1 MSTPSVNAA
10 KKPVSV
16 KKTILRVLLYFV
28 VLDVCVITLYPYFA
42 MLCTALKNRVEIFSG
57 NSILPV
63 TALWSNFIDIWSRA
77 PMGRYMLNSVL
88 IASGSTLIA
97 MLCGIPAAYALARMK
112 FKGQTA
118 FLGFA
123 IVSQM
128 FAPVVLLIGI
138 YQVMETIHLTDSI
151 WGLVFINAAFN
162 QAFTIWLLRGTFM
175 GISAE
180 MEQAATIDG
189 CNRLQSMLKVLL
201 PVAAPGI
208 VTTLIFIFI
217 NAWNE
222 YTVALCLISTDT
234 LKPLTVGINTFNGY
248 NMIEWQ
254 YLFAA
259 SIFAVIPVVI
269 LFMCIEKNLVSG
281 LASGGVKG

>member
-1 MSTPSVNAA
+1 MTLESSRINWG
-10 KKPVSV
+10 KLLSR
-16 KKTILRVLLYFV
+16 ILLYFV
-28 VLDVCVITLYPYFA
+28 VVLISLFILYPYFV
-42 MLCTALKNRVEIFSG
+42 MFTTALKSRNEIFAMDG
-57 NSILPV
+57 RLFPV
-63 TALWSNFIDIWSRA
+63 KALWSNFADIWVKA
-77 PMGRYMLNSVL
+77 PMVKYMVNSVI
-88 IASGSTLIA
+88 IAAGSTAIA
-97 MLCGIPAAYALARMK
+97 MVCGIPAAYALARMR

-118 FLGFA
+118 FLGFI

-138 YQVMETIHLTDSI
+138 YKVMQVLNLTNSLL
-151 WGLVFINAAFN
+151 GLIFINAAFN
-162 QAFTIWLLRGTFM
+162 QAFTIWLLRGTFLS
-175 GISAE
+175 ISAE

-189 CNRLQSMLKVLL
+189 CNRVQAMFKVLL

-234 LKPLTVGINTFNGY
+234 FKPLTVGINIFNGY

-259 SIFAVIPVVI
+259 SIFAIIPVVI
-269 LFMCIEKNLVSG
+269 LFMSIEKNLTSG
-281 LASGGVKG
+281 LTAGGVKG

>member
-1 MSTPSVNAA
+1 MTLDSARVNWG
-10 KKPVSV
+10 KLL
-16 KKTILRVLLYFV
+16 TRILLYFTV
-28 VLDVCVITLYPYFA
+28 SFICMFILYPYFV
-42 MLCTALKNRVEIFSG
+42 MFCTALKSRQEIFSING
-57 NSILPV
+57 TILPIDYV
-63 TALWSNFIDIWSRA
+63 WSNFVDIWKLA
-77 PMGRYMLNSVL
+77 PMAEYLMNSII
-88 IASGSTLIA
+88 IASGSTAIA
-97 MLCGIPAAYALARMK
+97 MICGIPAAYALARMK

-118 FLGFA
+118 FLGFI

-138 YQVMETIHLTDSI
+138 YKVMQVMKLTNSLL
-151 WGLVFINAAFN
+151 GLIFINAAFN

-175 GISAE
+175 SISAE

-189 CNRLQSMLKVLL
+189 CNRIQAMFKILL

-222 YTVALCLISTDT
+222 YTVALCLISTET
-234 LKPLTVGINTFNGY
+234 IKPLTVGINIFNGY
-248 NMIEWQ
+248 NIIEWQ

-259 SIFAVIPVVI
+259 SIFAIVPVVI
-269 LFMCIEKNLVSG
+269 LFMSIEKNLTSG
-281 LASGGVKG
+281 LTAGGVKG

>member
-1 MSTPSVNAA
+1 MTGKKLSTKDLA
-10 KKPVSV
+10 
-16 KKTILRVLLYFV
+16 LRVLLYFV
-28 VLDVCVITLYPYFA
+28 VFDICMLILYPYFV
-42 MLCTALKNRVEIFSG
+42 MFCTALKSRAEIFAMNG
-57 NSILPV
+57 TILPIE
-63 TALWSNFIDIWSRA
+63 AMWSNFAKIWTLA
-77 PMGRYMLNSVL
+77 PMGQYMINSVL
-88 IASGSTLIA
+88 VAGGSTLIA
-97 MLCGIPAAYALARMK
+97 IICGIPAAYALARMK

-118 FLGFA
+118 FLGFV

-138 YQVMETIHLTDSI
+138 YKVLANFGLTDSI
-151 WGLVFINAAFN
+151 AGLVFINAAFN
-162 QAFTIWLLRGTFM
+162 QAFTVWLLRGTFLT
-175 GISAE
+175 ISAE

-189 CNRLQSMLKVLL
+189 CTRLQAMFKVLL

-222 YTVALCLISTDT
+222 YTVALCLISSETI
-234 LKPLTVGINTFNGY
+234 KPLTVGINIFNGY

-259 SIFAVIPVVI
+259 SLFAILPVVI
-269 LFMCIEKNLVSG
+269 LFMCIEKHLVSG
-281 LASGGVKG
+281 LTSGGVKG

>member
-1 MSTPSVNAA
+1 MADNVRVNYG
-10 KKPVSV
+10 KL
-16 KKTILRVLLYFV
+16 LRRILLYFV
-28 VLDVCVITLYPYFA
+28 VVFICLFILYPYFV
-42 MLCTALKNRVEIFSG
+42 MVCTALKSRAEIFAMEG
-57 NSILPV
+57 TIFPKV
-63 TALWSNFIDIWSRA
+63 AMWSNFVDIWQKA
-77 PMGRYMLNSVL
+77 PMAKYMLNSVI
-88 IASGSTLIA
+88 IAGGSTAIA
-97 MLCGIPAAYALARMK
+97 MVCGIPAAYALARMR

-118 FLGFA
+118 FLGFI

-138 YQVMETIHLTDSI
+138 YKVISTMGLTDNI
-151 WGLVFINAAFN
+151 LGLVFINAAFN

-175 GISAE
+175 SISPD

-189 CNRLQSMLKVLL
+189 CNRVQAMLRVLL

-222 YTVALCLISTDT
+222 YTVALCIISSNV
-234 LKPLTVGINTFNGY
+234 LKPITVGINIFNGY
-248 NMIEWQ
+248 NMIQWQ

-259 SIFAVIPVVI
+259 SVFAIIPVVI
-269 LFMCIEKNLVSG
+269 MFMCIEKHLVSG
-281 LASGGVKG
+281 LASCGVKG

>member
-1 MSTPSVNAA
+1 MTLDSARIIWGKLLSR
-10 KKPVSV
+10 
-16 KKTILRVLLYFV
+16 ILLYFV
-28 VLDVCVITLYPYFA
+28 VALISILILYPYFV
-42 MLCTALKNRVEIFSG
+42 MVCTALKSRAEIFSVDG
-57 NSILPV
+57 TIIPVNVVWSNFKDIWSIAPMAMYMRNSIL
-63 TALWSNFIDIWSRA
+63 
-77 PMGRYMLNSVL
+77 
-88 IASGSTLIA
+88 IAVGSTAIA
-97 MLCGIPAAYALARMK
+97 MVCGIPAAYALARMK

-118 FLGFA
+118 FLGFI

-138 YQVMETIHLTDSI
+138 YKVMQIFGLTNSLI
-151 WGLVFINAAFN
+151 GLIFINAAFN

-175 GISAE
+175 SISAE

-189 CNRLQSMLKVLL
+189 CNRVQAMFKVLL

-222 YTVALCLISTDT
+222 YTVALCLISTET
-234 LKPLTVGINTFNGY
+234 IKPLTVGINIFNGY

-254 YLFAA
+254 YLFAS
-259 SIFAVIPVVI
+259 SIFAIVPVVI
-269 LFMCIEKNLVSG
+269 LFMSIEKNLTSG
-281 LASGGVKG
+281 LTAGGVKG

>member
-1 MSTPSVNAA
+1 MSENHLR
-10 KKPVSV
+10 KPVSA
-16 KKTILRVLLYFV
+16 KKTASRVLLYIV
-28 VLDVCVITLYPYFA
+28 VIDICLLILYPYFV
-42 MLCTALKNRVEIFSG
+42 MFCTALKSRAEIFSING
-57 NSILPV
+57 TILPIEP
-63 TALWSNFIDIWSRA
+63 LWSNFLDIWTLA
-77 PMGRYMLNSVL
+77 PVARYMLNSLLV
-88 IASGSTLIA
+88 AGGSTIIA
-97 MLCGIPAAYALARMK
+97 IICGIPAAYALSRMK

-118 FLGFA
+118 FLGFV
-123 IVSQM
+123 IISQM

-138 YQVMETIHLTDSI
+138 YKVLATMGLTDSI
-151 WGLVFINAAFN
+151 LGLVFINAAFN
-162 QAFTIWLLRGTFM
+162 QAFTIWLLRGTFL

-180 MEQAATIDG
+180 MEQAAKIDG
-189 CNRLQSMLKVLL
+189 CNKLQAMFRVLL

-222 YTVALCLISTDT
+222 YTVALTLIATDT
-234 LKPLTVGINTFNGY
+234 YKPLTVGINIFNGY

-259 SIFAVIPVVI
+259 SLFAIIPVVI

>member
-1 MSTPSVNAA
+1 MRLDSAHINWGKLATR
-10 KKPVSV
+10 
-16 KKTILRVLLYFV
+16 ILLYFV
-28 VLDVCVITLYPYFA
+28 VSLICIIILYPYFV
-42 MLCTALKNRVEIFSG
+42 MFLTALKSREEIFAPNG
-57 NSILPV
+57 TIFPQVWHWN
-63 TALWSNFIDIWSRA
+63 NFTEIFKRA
-77 PMGRYMLNSVL
+77 PMGQYMLNSII
-88 IASGSTLIA
+88 IASGSTAIA
-97 MLCGIPAAYALARMK
+97 MICGIPAAYALARMK

-118 FLGFA
+118 FLGFI

-138 YQVMETIHLTDSI
+138 YKVMQIMKLTNTLL
-151 WGLVFINAAFN
+151 GLIFINAAFN

-175 GISAE
+175 SISAE

-189 CNRLQSMLKVLL
+189 CNRIQAMFKILL

-234 LKPLTVGINTFNGY
+234 IKPMTVGINIFNGY
-248 NMIEWQ
+248 NIIEWQ
-254 YLFAA
+254 YLFAG
-259 SIFAVIPVVI
+259 SIFAIIPVVI
-269 LFMCIEKNLVSG
+269 LFMSIEKNLTSG
-281 LASGGVKG
+281 LAAGGVKG

>member
-1 MSTPSVNAA
+1 M
-10 KKPVSV
+10 KKPLSL
-16 KKTILRVLLYFV
+16 KKVVLRLLLYFV
-28 VLDVCVITLYPYFA
+28 VLDVWVITLYPFFA

-57 NSILPV
+57 DTILPV

-77 PMGRYMLNSVL
+77 PMAKYMLNSLL
-88 IASGSTLIA
+88 IASGSTIIA
-97 MLCGIPAAYALARMK
+97 MLCGIPAAYALSRMK

-118 FLGFA
+118 FLGFV

-138 YQVMETIHLTDSI
+138 YQVMQVLHLTDSL
-151 WGLVFINAAFN
+151 WGLIFINAAFN

-175 GISAE
+175 GISAD

-189 CNRLQSMLKVLL
+189 CNRIQSMIKVLL

-259 SIFAVIPVVI
+259 SIFAIIPVVI

>member
-1 MSTPSVNAA
+1 MNDTINVNWS
-10 KKPVSV
+10 KLLSRIV
-16 KKTILRVLLYFV
+16 LYFV
-28 VLDVCVITLYPYFA
+28 VALICVVILYPYFV
-42 MLCTALKNRVEIFSG
+42 MVCTALKSRAEIFAING
-57 NSILPV
+57 TIFPKE
-63 TALWSNFIDIWSRA
+63 ALWTNFIDIWSKA
-77 PMGRYMLNSVL
+77 PMGKYMMNSII
-88 IASGSTLIA
+88 IAGGSTAIA
-97 MLCGIPAAYALARMK
+97 MSCGIPAAYALARMK

-118 FLGFA
+118 FLGFI

-138 YQVMETIHLTDSI
+138 YKVLKIMSLTDSLL
-151 WGLVFINAAFN
+151 GLIFINAAFN

-175 GISAE
+175 SISAE

-189 CNRLQSMLKVLL
+189 CNRLQAMFKVLL

-234 LKPLTVGINTFNGY
+234 LKPLTVGINIFNGY

-259 SIFAVIPVVI
+259 SIFAIIPVVI
-269 LFMCIEKNLVSG
+269 LFMSIEKNLTSG
-281 LASGGVKG
+281 LTAGGVKG

>member
-1 MSTPSVNAA
+1 MRVNTHLSA
-10 KKPVSV
+10 KEIAMR
-16 KKTILRVLLYFV
+16 TLLYMV
-28 VLDVCVITLYPYFA
+28 VSIICIVILYPYFV
-42 MLCTALKNRVEIFSG
+42 MVCTALKSRAEIFSVNG
-57 NSILPV
+57 TVLPV
-63 TALWSNFIDIWSRA
+63 EPLWSNFADIWKKA
-77 PMGRYMLNSVL
+77 PMAQYMMNSIL
-88 IASGSTLIA
+88 IAGGSTIIA

-118 FLGFA
+118 FLGFI

-138 YQVMETIHLTDSI
+138 YKVMQSMSLTNSI
-151 WGLVFINAAFN
+151 LGLVFVNAAFN

-175 GISAE
+175 SISAE

-189 CNRLQSMLKVLL
+189 CNRIQAMMKVLL

-234 LKPLTVGINTFNGY
+234 FKPMTVGINIFNGY
-248 NMIEWQ
+248 NIIEWQ

-259 SIFAVIPVVI
+259 SLFAIVPVVI
-269 LFMCIEKNLVSG
+269 MFMSIEKNLTEG
-281 LASGGVKG
+281 LTAGGVKG

>member
-1 MSTPSVNAA
+1 MTGN
-10 KKPVSV
+10 
-16 KKTILRVLLYFV
+16 LRPDWGKLLRRILLYFAV
-28 VLDVCVITLYPYFA
+28 AFICLVILYPYFV
-42 MLCTALKNRVEIFSG
+42 MFCTALKSRQEIFSPDG
-57 NSILPV
+57 TVFPKVWI
-63 TALWSNFIDIWSRA
+63 WSNFSDIWELA
-77 PMGRYMLNSVL
+77 PMAKYLLNSVL
-88 IASGSTLIA
+88 IAGGSTLIA

-112 FKGQTA
+112 FRGQTA
-118 FLGFA
+118 FLGFI

-138 YQVMETIHLTDSI
+138 YKVMMVLKLTDSL
-151 WGLVFINAAFN
+151 WGLIFINAAFN
-162 QAFTIWLLRGTFM
+162 QAFTIWLLRGTFLS
-175 GISAE
+175 ISPE

-189 CNRLQSMLKVLL
+189 CNRVQALLRVLV

-234 LKPLTVGINTFNGY
+234 LKPLTVGINIFNGY

-259 SIFAVIPVVI
+259 SLFAIMPVVI
-269 LFMCIEKNLVSG
+269 LFMSIEKNLTSG
-281 LASGGVKG
+281 LTAGGVKG

>member
-1 MSTPSVNAA
+1 MTLDSARINYGKLLSR
-10 KKPVSV
+10 
-16 KKTILRVLLYFV
+16 ILLYFV
-28 VLDVCVITLYPYFA
+28 VSLICIIILYPYFV
-42 MLCTALKNRVEIFSG
+42 MMVTALKTRGEIFDPNGSLMPVAPVWTNFVDIWTIAPMAKYLL
-57 NSILPV
+57 NSI
-63 TALWSNFIDIWSRA
+63 I
-77 PMGRYMLNSVL
+77 
-88 IASGSTLIA
+88 IASGSTAIA
-97 MLCGIPAAYALARMK
+97 MICGIPAAYALARMK

-118 FLGFA
+118 FLGFI

-138 YQVMETIHLTDSI
+138 YKVMQTMALTNTLL
-151 WGLVFINAAFN
+151 GLVFINAAFN

-175 GISAE
+175 SISAE

-189 CNRLQSMLKVLL
+189 CNRVQAMLKILL

-222 YTVALCLISTDT
+222 YTVALCLISTET
-234 LKPLTVGINTFNGY
+234 IKPLTVGINIFNGY

-259 SIFAVIPVVI
+259 SIFAILPVVI
-269 LFMCIEKNLVSG
+269 MFMCIEKHLTSG
-281 LASGGVKG
+281 LTAGGVKG

>member
-1 MSTPSVNAA
+1 MNGSAV
-10 KKPVSV
+10 KKPMSPQ
-16 KKTILRVLLYFV
+16 KIALRVLLYV
-28 VLDVCVITLYPYFA
+28 VVIAVCVVTLYPYFA
-42 MLCTALKNRVEIFSG
+42 MLCTALKGRGEIFSAEG
-57 NSILPV
+57 TVLPIK
-63 TALWSNFIDIWSRA
+63 ALWSNFIDIWSRA
-77 PMGRYMLNSVL
+77 PMAKYLVNSIL
-88 IASGSTLIA
+88 IAGGSTAIA
-97 MLCGIPAAYALARMK
+97 MLCGIPAAYALARMR

-118 FLGFA
+118 FLGFI

-138 YQVMETIHLTDSI
+138 YKVMLSLGMTDSI

-175 GISAE
+175 GISSE

-189 CNRLQSMLKVLL
+189 CNRLQSMLRVLL

-222 YTVALCLISTDT
+222 YTVALCLISTDVY
-234 LKPLTVGINTFNGY
+234 KPLTVGINIFNGY

-259 SIFAVIPVVI
+259 SIFAIIPVVI

-281 LASGGVKG
+281 LAAGGVKG

>member
-1 MSTPSVNAA
+1 MTLDSARINWGKLLSR
-10 KKPVSV
+10 
-16 KKTILRVLLYFV
+16 ILLYFV
-28 VLDVCVITLYPYFA
+28 VALISILILYPYFV
-42 MLCTALKNRVEIFSG
+42 MVCTALKSRAEIFSVDG
-57 NSILPV
+57 TIIPVNVVWSNFKDIWSIAPMAMYMRNSIL
-63 TALWSNFIDIWSRA
+63 
-77 PMGRYMLNSVL
+77 
-88 IASGSTLIA
+88 IAVGSTAIA
-97 MLCGIPAAYALARMK
+97 MVCGIPAAYALARMK

-118 FLGFA
+118 FLGFI

-138 YQVMETIHLTDSI
+138 YKVMQIFGLTNSLI
-151 WGLVFINAAFN
+151 GLILINAAFN

-175 GISAE
+175 SISAE

-189 CNRLQSMLKVLL
+189 CNRIQAMFKVLL

-234 LKPLTVGINTFNGY
+234 IKPLTVGINIFNGY
-248 NMIEWQ
+248 DMIEWQ

-259 SIFAVIPVVI
+259 SIFAVLPVVI
-269 LFMCIEKNLVSG
+269 LFMSIEKNLTSG
-281 LASGGVKG
+281 LTAGGVKG

>member
-1 MSTPSVNAA
+1 MTLDSSRINWGKLLSRIV
-10 KKPVSV
+10 
-16 KKTILRVLLYFV
+16 LYFV
-28 VLDVCVITLYPYFA
+28 VSLICIFILYPYFV
-42 MLCTALKNRVEIFSG
+42 MLCTALKSRAEIFSING
-57 NSILPV
+57 TILPMEYM
-63 TALWSNFIDIWSRA
+63 WSNFVDIWKKA
-77 PMGRYMLNSVL
+77 PMAKYMMNSVI
-88 IASGSTLIA
+88 IAGGSTIIA
-97 MLCGIPAAYALARMK
+97 MLCGIPAAYALSRME

-118 FLGFA
+118 FLGFI

-138 YQVMETIHLTDSI
+138 YKVISMIGLTDNI
-151 WGLVFINAAFN
+151 LGLIFINAAFN

-175 GISAE
+175 SIPSD

-189 CNRLQSMLKVLL
+189 CNRVQAMMKVLL

-222 YTVALCLISTDT
+222 YTVALCLMSTDT
-234 LKPLTVGINTFNGY
+234 LKPLTVGINIFNGY

-259 SIFAVIPVVI
+259 SIFAIIPVVI
-269 LFMCIEKNLVSG
+269 LFMCIEKHLTAG
-281 LASGGVKG
+281 LTAGGVKG